1 MTNYARVI
9 DNVAVD
15 VTTDLENTFHPDLAK
30 EFVEVPDKVQR
41 GWVLNGKTWKA
52 PEVVEPLPA
61 PADEPIRT
69 VVTPPQFK
77 LLLTLQERLALRQA
91 AVDDPAIADFLSMLE
106 DPRLT
111 EVDLTNKG
119 VIEAMQY
126 AVSKELLTQE
136 RMERILKGQD
146 PL

>member
-15 VTTDLENTFHPDLAK
+15 VTTDPENTFHPDLAK
-30 EFVEVPDKVQR
+30 EFVEVPAKVQR
-41 GWVLNGKTWKA
+41 GWVLNGKTWSA
-52 PEVVEPLPA
+52 PEEVPVPVPEEA
-61 PADEPIRT
+61 VRT
-69 VVTPPQFK
+69 IVTPPQFK

-91 AVDDPAIADFLSMLE
+91 AADDSAIADFLSMLE

-111 EVDLTNKG
+111 EVDLTNRG

-126 AVSKELLTQE
+126 ATSKDLITQA
-136 RMERILKGQD
+136 RTDRVLKGQD